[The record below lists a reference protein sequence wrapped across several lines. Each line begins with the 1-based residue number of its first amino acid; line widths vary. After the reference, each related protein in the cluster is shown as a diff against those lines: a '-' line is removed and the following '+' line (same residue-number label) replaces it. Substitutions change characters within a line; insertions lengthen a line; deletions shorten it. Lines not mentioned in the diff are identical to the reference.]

1 MNRNYLIICLCCI
14 LVLNGLGIQ
23 ELKKQKIKLK
33 SETEELIKR
42 ENEKVVIQRSSQKK
56 LEETSE
62 NKPESEAE
70 KTRAEKSETSE
81 RKEENQELE
90 ISVAIMTGQYASY
103 FHERVE
109 LEFESDYQEENSG
122 KLYLAN
128 EKLVLEKEDELAE
141 TGSLVL
147 SPVDQNK
154 ENKIR
159 VLSVE
164 RGQGTPSYRGTLII
178 GKEKEGWYVVNRLSL
193 EEYLYGVVPSEM
205 PSNYE
210 EEALKAQAVCART
223 YAWMQVQKNQ
233 DPLGIGIAQVDD
245 SVSYQVYQNSGE
257 SETAK
262 KAVDE
267 TKGEILIKD
276 GQPITAYYFSTS
288 HGKTSTNEVWEAS
301 VPASYLK
308 SVECEFDADMPW
320 YQWKVYLSSERL
332 LEQAKNELPDASVL
346 EKIEVEEIGE
356 GDAVLKLKI
365 ETDAGAIQ
373 LENEYEIR
381 EFLSP
386 QNLEIVRQDESAVK
400 GGKLLP
406 SAYFTLE
413 AQMDE
418 TGKPQGYM
426 IHGGGY
432 GHGVGMSQNG
442 ANQMAKLGNNYQ
454 EILNYFY
461 QEVEIAPIS
470 GV

>member
-1 MNRNYLIICLCCI
+1 MNRNYLIICLCCV
-14 LVLNGLGIQ
+14 LALNGLGIQ
-23 ELKKQKIKLK
+23 ELKKQRIELK
-33 SETEELIKR
+33 PETEELIKR
-42 ENEKVVIQRSSQKK
+42 ENEKKVIQRNSKEK
-56 LEETSE
+56 MEETSE
-62 NKPESEAE
+62 SKSKSEE
-70 KTRAEKSETSE
+70 KRTNAEKSET
-81 RKEENQELE
+81 KEANQELE
-90 ISVAIMTGQYASY
+90 ISVAIMTGQYTSY
-103 FHERVE
+103 FHERIE

-128 EKLVLEKEDELAE
+128 EKLVLEKEEELSEA
-141 TGSLVL
+141 GRLVL
-147 SPVDQNK
+147 SPVDRTK
-154 ENKIR
+154 ENRIR

-164 RGQGTPSYRGTLII
+164 RGQGTPSYGGTLII
-178 GKEKEGWYVVNRLSL
+178 GKEKDGWYVVNRLPL

-205 PSNYE
+205 PSDYE
-210 EEALKAQAVCART
+210 KEALKAQAVCART
-223 YAWMQVQKNQ
+223 YAWMQMQKNQ
-233 DPLGIGIAQVDD
+233 DPVGIGIAQVDD

-262 KAVDE
+262 EAVDE

-301 VPASYLK
+301 APASYLK
-308 SVECEFDADMPW
+308 SVECKFDADVPW
-320 YQWKVYLSSERL
+320 YQWKVYFSSERL
-332 LEQAKNELPDASVL
+332 LEQAKNKLSDASVL
-346 EKIEVEEIGE
+346 EKMEIEKTGE
-356 GDAVLKLKI
+356 ADAVLKLKI
-365 ETDAGAIQ
+365 ETDIGVIQ

-386 QNLEIVRQDESAVK
+386 QNLEIVRQDESTVK

-413 AQMDE
+413 AQIDE
-418 TGKPQGYM
+418 NGKPQGYM

-461 QEVEIAPIS
+461 QEVEIAQIS

>member
-1 MNRNYLIICLCCI
+1 MNRNCLIICLCCV
-14 LVLNGLGIQ
+14 LALNGLGIQ
-23 ELKKQKIKLK
+23 ELKKQRIELK
-33 SETEELIKR
+33 PETEELIKR
-42 ENEKVVIQRSSQKK
+42 ENEKKVIQRNSKEK
-56 LEETSE
+56 MEETSE
-62 NKPESEAE
+62 SKSESEE
-70 KTRAEKSETSE
+70 KRTNAEKSET
-81 RKEENQELE
+81 KEANQELE
-90 ISVAIMTGQYASY
+90 ISVAIMTGQYTSY

-128 EKLVLEKEDELAE
+128 EKLVLEKEEGLPEA
-141 TGSLVL
+141 GSLVL
-147 SPVDQNK
+147 SPVDRTK
-154 ENKIR
+154 ENRIR

-164 RGQGTPSYRGTLII
+164 RGQGTPSYGGTLII
-178 GKEKEGWYVVNRLSL
+178 GKEKDGWYMVNRLPL

-205 PSNYE
+205 PSDYE
-210 EEALKAQAVCART
+210 KEALKAQAVCART
-223 YAWMQVQKNQ
+223 YAWMQMQKNQ
-233 DPLGIGIAQVDD
+233 DPVGIGIAQVDD

-257 SETAK
+257 SEPAK
-262 KAVDE
+262 KAVNE
-267 TKGEILIKD
+267 TKGEILTKD

-301 VPASYLK
+301 APASYLK
-308 SVECEFDADMPW
+308 SVECKFDASVPW
-320 YQWKVYLSSERL
+320 YQWKVYFSSERL
-332 LEQAKNELPDASVL
+332 LEQAKNKLPDASVL
-346 EKIEVEEIGE
+346 EKMEIEKTGE
-356 GDAVLKLKI
+356 ADAVLKLKI
-365 ETDAGAIQ
+365 ETD
-373 LENEYEIR
+373 
-381 EFLSP
+381 
-386 QNLEIVRQDESAVK
+386 ESTVK

-413 AQMDE
+413 AQIDE
-418 TGKPQGYM
+418 NGKPQGYM